1 MKTQLQNNHDLRTKE
16 INELHSKGYVI
27 LQANR
32 STNAPIGWK
41 HTGGKWGAKG
51 KWGYT
56 EEMEDPELKVY
67 KRTFNGSIVARGHC
81 GFYLGHNQLCCIDL
95 DTKKTTIE
103 ETTKLKDAIVKKLKN
118 KVVVERTK
126 SNGFHI
132 YFRYQ
137 TLPNNPD
144 FMAKGKDNWIEL
156 YYSKRF
162 IACYLSATGLYK
174 LEHGSFHELEPLT
187 KMQHTALMKILKPYA
202 GKPIIVKKPKPQKIK
217 PIDEQTRRQIE
228 SYVEQIVEK
237 GIDITGDNPKWF
249 RIGKAFANALGE
261 EGFKYFNEIS
271 QFSPKYN
278 ADTIKDDYMRFLYDD
293 AKPRD
298 NKITIATFFKYCS
311 EAGLYDLKT
320 LEVIKQ
326 QPEEKEFDLMIS
338 EKDKFA
344 DIAHAVA
351 VNFINV
357 VPLVCIDKKSFY
369 IFKDTHWR
377 PINERQVCEYVIDF
391 VHRSTAPPKIARA
404 IETLPYKKAILEELV
419 LLTMVDA
426 LTPNTGNLQDG
437 ININMA
443 NGILHVDLKNG
454 KRKLLE
460 HQAAYQFTGVLPYNY
475 ELDATCPRFDAWLD
489 KQLPNKDEQEAYYA
503 FVASCLTKHK
513 ADIILLLAGGT
524 STGKSSLIEITRRLI
539 GLDNSVPISAAT
551 LFSGKADGQAMAMQM
566 ENKLLAYDFDAQ
578 PFRSLEVLLK
588 VAAQEPIMGWQM
600 GVARRPV
607 TNYGRLMLAMNPHN
621 YSVFTPAVARRF
633 ITLSMDVKVVK
644 DNSVIPAIYENELAG
659 IFLKVLDIG
668 MKHLIENNGQ
678 IKISEAMQKKTTDFH
693 IGSRDS
699 IRWFNMHYEIPNPPS
714 DRLMRSTKLTKFEK
728 YQKENPNKKLVRI
741 SITELHRRFKIWME
755 DVEGYPAQKI
765 PVRKFFAQDLELIG
779 VTEFKDAET
788 NQVCT
793 YLIEK

>member
-1 MKTQLQNNHDLRTKE
+1 MKTTQLQNKHDLRTKE
-16 INELHSKGYVI
+16 INELHSKGFVI

-41 HTGGKWGAKG
+41 HAGG

-56 EEMEDPELKVY
+56 EEMADPELKVY
-67 KRTFNGSIVARGHC
+67 RRTFNGSIVAKGHC

-95 DTKKTTIE
+95 DTKKTTLE
-103 ETTKLKDAIVKKLKN
+103 ETTKLKNAIIKKLKN
-118 KVVVERTK
+118 KVAVERTK
-126 SNGFHI
+126 SNGWHI

-144 FMAKGKDNWIEL
+144 LMAKGKDNWIEL

-162 IACYLSATGLYK
+162 IACYLSSTGLYK
-174 LEHGSFHELEPLT
+174 LEHGNIAELPVLT
-187 KMQHTALMKILKPYA
+187 KAQHSALISILKPYA
-202 GKPIIVKKPKPQKIK
+202 GKPIVPKKPKKQKIK

-228 SYVEQIVEK
+228 SYVEQIVAK

-261 EGFKYFNEIS
+261 EGFTYFNEIS

-278 ADTIKDDYMRFLYDD
+278 ADTIKDDYMRFLHDD

-298 NKITIATFFKYCS
+298 NKITISTFFKYCS
-311 EAGLYDLKT
+311 DAGLYDLQT
-320 LEVIKQ
+320 LEVVKQ
-326 QPEEKEFDLMIS
+326 QPDEKEFDLVIG

-344 DIAHAVA
+344 DVTHAIAVG
-351 VNFINV
+351 FTTV
-357 VPLVCIDKKSFY
+357 VPIVCIDRKSFY
-369 IFKDTHWR
+369 VFKDTHWR
-377 PINERQVCEYVIDF
+377 PINERQVCELVIDY

-404 IETLPYKKAILEELV
+404 VETLPYKRAILEELV
-419 LLTMVDA
+419 LLTMVDS
-426 LTPNTGNLQDG
+426 LTPNVGNLQDG
-437 ININMA
+437 ININMG
-443 NGILHVDLKNG
+443 NGILHINLKNG

-475 ELDATCPRFDAWLD
+475 ETDAVCPRFDKWMD
-489 KQLPNKDEQEAYYA
+489 TQLPNKDEQEAYYA

-513 ADIILLLAGGT
+513 ADIILMLAGGT

-551 LFSGKADGQAMAMQM
+551 LFSGNADGQAMAMQM

-578 PFRSLEVLLK
+578 PFKSLEVLLK

-600 GVARRPV
+600 GIARRPV
-607 TNYGRLMLAMNPHN
+607 TNYGRLMIAMNPHN

-633 ITLSMDVKVVK
+633 ITLSMDVKVQK

-699 IRWFNMHYEIPNPPS
+699 IRWFNQHYEVPNQPS
-714 DRLMRSTKLTKFEK
+714 DKLLRSTKLSKLEK
-728 YQKENPNKKLVRI
+728 YQKENPKKKIVRI
-741 SITELHRRFKIWME
+741 SITELHRQFKMWME
-755 DVEGYPAQKI
+755 DVEGFNVNKI
-765 PVRKFFAQDLELIG
+765 PVRKYFAQDLELIG
-779 VTEFKDAET
+779 VTETKDAET
-788 NQVCT
+788 KQMCV